1 MDINSIIDSIVNG
14 LVKIFD
20 FIISNY
26 IIFVLILVAIII
38 YAIASHVFFKTKGY
52 QPKDRAMCT
61 LSIAGKE
68 RSLEYLQSF
77 THMSPEQIAVIKY
90 LRENEPVP
98 LNILVKRF
106 GKRNVMILV
115 RQEYI
120 ILT

>member
-77 THMSPEQIAVIKY
+77 THMSPEQITVIKY

>member
-1 MDINSIIDSIVNG
+1 MDINSIIDSVVNG

-26 IIFVLILVAIII
+26 IIFVLIFVAIII
-38 YAIASHVFFKTKGY
+38 YAVASHVFFKTKGY

-68 RSLEYLQSF
+68 RSLEYLQNF

-90 LRENEPVP
+90 LRENEPIP
-98 LNILVKRF
+98 LNILAKRF